1 VNLPRFKIGEI
12 NPRLGHENAGDA
24 FQVFAYEV
32 LLREFPRLHLFP
44 TGGKDGAIDL
54 SQTADDSRV
63 ICECKYV
70 GADDLTVVQAEW
82 RTVAKRLEQHLADP
96 NGPTRGQSQYYPWY
110 RRAPAIEK
118 FVFCTSAQIKNQASA
133 DKLGDE
139 IVEFFQT
146 LSRRFPHLSHLSTLK
161 VEVLDWSDFVKKTT
175 EQPHLVFRWFPK
187 TRPNGFTP
195 LDDPAP
201 DTSFGSYLRSENLSY
216 YSRKDHIALNPPPT
230 ETAILDEDSLLARLE
245 TDDVSGLIITGRAGV
260 GKTRLMLEL
269 GRRAIAL
276 GWIVMTV
283 RRIERDALRQFAEQV
298 GQDTR
303 ILLLFDYIEKR
314 EGFDDLIEE
323 LLSLNQT
330 YCFRLRF
337 LASCRPS
344 HYQAVQKVERH
355 ERVNLSPPEGQS
367 EQVWF
372 HNYQKA
378 IVQRVLEQSGL
389 PVSEACV
396 AVCHDT
402 PVLAVF
408 LAYLQKHGRKTDLA
422 ELLQERDFGQWLAGR
437 LAHHSSEA
445 MQELAKL
452 AALFPLPHSVA
463 CSLKNTTHARLFQ
476 WLAQDG
482 WIERD
487 FDEDQS
493 TQVWRTIHDVFAD
506 RILLSHASDL
516 GTAGDVFF
524 HELFRVAAEHQSLT
538 SAIYSIQRVCD
549 QSPLNVM
556 NWPEIF
562 AARIRDD
569 TAAWRTAR
577 FTLLRSDILKP
588 HERVW
593 LLDRCK
599 DLWAG
604 AENELEFQNAIG
616 WIIRR
621 LAKDQDPPLNSELR
635 SVLGLWI
642 DRVSPIVDRANFFLT
657 WALRYAPE
665 TARKPAL
672 QWIQN
677 RPRLFQTHFLIVA
690 WLKCGLPPSEIQEA
704 LVEWCRKHGN
714 TFEFSFVGAA
724 WLEAKASKGFI
735 QSFVSQWLAENVKS
749 PRAHFLLTAWLE
761 QTGDTD
767 AIRIILSEWLICN
780 KSHPQAGR
788 VLSAWLRAAGE
799 KEYVADALAHWF
811 LQHREARGAMH
822 VYKVWLRA
830 GGSRAI
836 LHLGLIQWLEAHKE
850 HPMTWRAL
858 VRWMKSGG
866 DTATIRSFLIAWTR
880 NNATQKDADLV
891 YRKWLAAGGD
901 IPAVLQ
907 PVQAWLQKHQSEASA
922 RYMFSSWLES
932 GGNAA
937 DIADSLKSWL
947 TIHHKTLEA
956 CFVYPRWLEHTRQCD
971 FIEPFIH
978 SWIEINST
986 AFDAR
991 FVYETWLAAGGSRED
1006 VREPIRRWLAEHEK
1020 TSEARFVYDAWFD
1033 STREVE
1039 FLRASLSRWLLLHD
1053 TQMESDHAMRSWLDA
1068 GGDKEIV
1075 RAHLANWLAIHRI
1088 TSEASFVFQSWLKAG
1103 GDKTFV
1109 QPAIQDWLKQHST
1122 HENARYVCTAWLDVG
1137 GEFDLAHD
1145 ATLIRFQNH
1154 TADLDTQFEYRAWLE
1169 GGGSRQEV
1177 MPFLVRWLAVNQTA
1191 LEARFVYKA
1200 WLEAGGDKNLMR
1212 LPVRAWLEKH
1222 GLTYEASFVYPAW
1235 LKAGGEVDLVAE
1247 FIEQWLKH
1255 HDTIED
1261 ASFIY
1266 EFWLVR
1272 GGDKSLVRP
1281 HIRSWLAMHS
1291 EIPQARFVYKTWLE
1305 AGGEFALIELSVLRW
1320 MEKNRANADSIFI
1333 TRLIARE
1340 KHLSD
1345 QTLKRLV
1352 AWTGKMPEKDK
1363 CVSSFSQLGKHLLT
1377 PSLRNE
1383 IVVAAEQLLMPLL
1396 NNGLQLNGL
1405 VQGDTAIV
1413 ISYLLDFSRGQ
1424 TDAIRQ
1430 RIDNL
1435 FLLWLRHPRA
1445 LSFETKRCENIQR
1458 VEWLRRIGDLLES
1471 GHLNVE
1477 RDRLFLERFL
1487 HWVDSW
1493 EGWRKSQHQTISAIE
1508 SLKQRFPA
1516 PRLWSLVRLL
1526 PQFHQQSTRGKGYR
1540 YR

>member
-1 VNLPRFKIGEI
+1 VNLPRFNLGEI
-12 NPRLGHENAGDA
+12 NPRLDHKSIGDA
-24 FQVFAYEV
+24 FQSFVHEV
-32 LLREFPRLHLFP
+32 LLRDYPQLHLFP

-54 SQTADDSRV
+54 SQTADNSRV

-70 GADDLTVVQAEW
+70 GEDDPAAVQAEW
-82 RTVAKRLEQHLADP
+82 RKVEKHLEDHLADP

-110 RRAPAIEK
+110 RKAPAIEK
-118 FVFCTSAQIKNQASA
+118 FVFCTSAKIKNLASA
-133 DKLGDE
+133 DKLGDA
-139 IVEFFQT
+139 IAGFFHT
-146 LSRRFPHLSHLSTLK
+146 LSRQFPHLSHLSALK

-175 EQPHLVFRWFPK
+175 DQPHLVFRWFPK
-187 TRPNGFTP
+187 MRPNGFIP

-201 DTSFGSYLRSENLSY
+201 DTSFGAYLRSENLSY
-216 YSRKDHIALNPPPT
+216 YSRRDHIAHSPPPT
-230 ETAILDEDSLLARLE
+230 ETAIQDENSLLARLE
-245 TDDVSGLIITGRAGV
+245 TDDVAGLIITGRAGV

-276 GWIVMTV
+276 GWTVMTV

-372 HNYQKA
+372 HNYQNA
-378 IVQRVLEQSGL
+378 IVQRMLEQSGL

-396 AVCHDT
+396 ALCHAT

-422 ELLQERDFGQWLAGR
+422 ELLQERDFGQWLTGR
-437 LAHHSSEA
+437 LAHHSPEA

-452 AALFPLPHSVA
+452 TALFPLPNSVA
-463 CSLKNTTHARLFQ
+463 SSFENATHKRLFG

-482 WIERD
+482 WIERLD
-487 FDEDQS
+487 LDEDEPPQW
-493 TQVWRTIHDVFAD
+493 QTIHDVFAD
-506 RILLSHASDL
+506 RILLSHVSEL
-516 GTAGDVFF
+516 GVAGDLFF
-524 HELFRVAAEHQSLT
+524 HDLLRVAAEHQSLQ
-538 SAIYSIQRVCD
+538 SAIFSIQRVCD
-549 QSPLNVM
+549 QPPLNTI

-562 AARIRDD
+562 AARIHDN

-588 HERVW
+588 YERVW

-635 SVLGLWI
+635 SVLGIWI

-724 WLEAKASKGFI
+724 WLEAKASKSFI
-735 QSFVSQWLAENVKS
+735 QNFVSQWLAENVKS
-749 PRAHFLLTAWLE
+749 PRAHFLLTAWLA

-767 AIRIILSEWLICN
+767 TVRSILGEWLICN
-780 KSHPQAGR
+780 KSHPQAGW

-799 KEYVADALAHWF
+799 KEYIADALAHWF
-811 LQHREARGAMH
+811 VQHGSSLLAAR

-830 GGSRAI
+830 GGSKAI
-836 LHLGLIQWLEAHKE
+836 LNLGIIQWLESHE
-850 HPMTWRAL
+850 GNPR
-858 VRWMKSGG
+858 
-866 DTATIRSFLIAWTR
+866 TR
-880 NNATQKDADLV
+880 KA
-891 YRKWLAAGGD
+891 
-901 IPAVLQ
+901 
-907 PVQAWLQKHQSEASA
+907 
-922 RYMFSSWLES
+922 
-932 GGNAA
+932 
-937 DIADSLKSWL
+937 
-947 TIHHKTLEA
+947 
-956 CFVYPRWLEHTRQCD
+956 
-971 FIEPFIH
+971 
-978 SWIEINST
+978 
-986 AFDAR
+986 
-991 FVYETWLAAGGSRED
+991 
-1006 VREPIRRWLAEHEK
+1006 
-1020 TSEARFVYDAWFD
+1020 
-1033 STREVE
+1033 
-1039 FLRASLSRWLLLHD
+1039 LSRWLKSGGKPSEVRRFLITWAQRNGANYNAD
-1053 TQMESDHAMRSWLDA
+1053 FVYRDWLVF
-1068 GGDKEIV
+1068 GGDIDTIKPY
-1075 RAHLANWLAIHRI
+1075 LANWLAKHGNGVD
-1088 TSEASFVFQSWLKAG
+1088 SSFVYQSWLKAG
-1103 GDKTFV
+1103 GDRLFV
-1109 QPAIQDWLKQHST
+1109 QSQIQNWLKLFFAD
-1122 HENARYVCTAWLDVG
+1122 ENARFVCSAWLDAD
-1137 GEFDLAHD
+1137 GELDLVRKAMMF
-1145 ATLIRFQNH
+1145 RFQQH
-1154 TADLDTQFEYRAWLE
+1154 ATDSDTQFEYRAWLD
-1169 GGGSRQEV
+1169 GGGSTQDV
-1177 MPFLVRWLAVNQTA
+1177 SLFIARWITANQITFD
-1191 LEARFVYKA
+1191 ARFVYKS
-1200 WLEAGGDKNLMR
+1200 WLETGGDKSL
-1212 LPVRAWLEKH
+1212 VRQPILAWLRIH

-1235 LKAGGEVDLVAE
+1235 LKAGGEVDLVSGFLKNWFKYHAK
-1247 FIEQWLKH
+1247 IE
-1255 HDTIED
+1255 E

-1266 EFWLVR
+1266 ELWLVR

-1281 HIRSWLAMHS
+1281 YIRDWLAMHG
-1291 EIPQARFVYKTWLE
+1291 EISQARFVYKTWLE
-1305 AGGEFALIELSVLRW
+1305 AGGEFALIESSVLRW

-1352 AWTGKMPEKDK
+1352 SWTGTMPEKDK

-1383 IVVAAEQLLMPLL
+1383 IVVAAEQLLIPLL
-1396 NNGLQLNGL
+1396 NDGLQLNGM

-1413 ISYLLDFSRGQ
+1413 ISYLLDFTRGQ
-1424 TDAIRQ
+1424 TDSIRQ
-1430 RIDNL
+1430 RVDNL

-1445 LSFETKRCENIQR
+1445 LSSETKRCENIQR
-1458 VEWLRRIGDLLES
+1458 VEWQRRIGDLLES

-1477 RDRLFLERFL
+1477 RDRLSLERFL

-1493 EGWRKSQHQTISAIE
+1493 EGWRKSQHQAISAIE

-1516 PRLWSLVRLL
+1516 PRLWASVRCRWMT
-1526 PQFHQQSTRGKGYR
+1526 SGRSSSRRAG
-1540 YR
+1540 